1 MITFIILIPCIIGA
15 IQLHIRS
22 KPNRKYTVPNAT
34 YEKRGITK
42 EEEQNIKNEIANKKK
57 NKHERRRS

>member
-1 MITFIILIPCIIGA
+1 MIMFIILISCLIGD

-22 KPNRKYTVPNAT
+22 EPNRKYTVPNAT

-42 EEEQNIKNEIANKKK
+42 EEEQNIKSEIANKKK
-57 NKHERRRS
+57 NKHEIRRS